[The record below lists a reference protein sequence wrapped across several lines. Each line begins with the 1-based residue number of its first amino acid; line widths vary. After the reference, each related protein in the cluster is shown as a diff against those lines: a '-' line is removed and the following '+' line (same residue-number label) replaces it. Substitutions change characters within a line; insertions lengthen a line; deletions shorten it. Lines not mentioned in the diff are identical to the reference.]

1 MQSSE
6 GRAIKNFA
14 VEVKRYIRVRHE
26 GNILPFLEEFNKLE
40 ENKKKYGNT

>member
-26 GNILPFLEEFNKLE
+26 GNILPFLEEFNYFEVYSKS
-40 ENKKKYGNT
+40 KY